1 MANPVRLTRDLSIG
15 TQSMDIMAHFLFCRG
30 RGKQQAVS
38 STPITPATPHRESKA
53 PYSTPTSH
61 HIRGHGQ
68 TPFRHACN
76 INRRSYNM
84 AMYLSIKSNEYDT
97 LKALR
102 ELLKYGKNAFYA
114 SQEAASY
121 ATDPATK
128 LSIEKIRNTLR
139 DVVNLS
145 DTLSRDLIKASARKE
160 ELLDVSPESLAA

>member
-1 MANPVRLTRDLSIG
+1 
-15 TQSMDIMAHFLFCRG
+15 
-30 RGKQQAVS
+30 
-38 STPITPATPHRESKA
+38 
-53 PYSTPTSH
+53 
-61 HIRGHGQ
+61 
-68 TPFRHACN
+68 
-76 INRRSYNM
+76 M

-160 ELLDVSPESLAA
+160 EPLDRNASASPRLQPWVERADAEAAL